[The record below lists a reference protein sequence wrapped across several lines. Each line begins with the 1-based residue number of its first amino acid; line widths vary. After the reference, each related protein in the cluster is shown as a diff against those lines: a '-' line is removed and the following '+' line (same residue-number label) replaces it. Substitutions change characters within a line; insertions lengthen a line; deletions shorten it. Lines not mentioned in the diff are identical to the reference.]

1 MFLILT
7 LFFYIAA
14 IVCIFTGSSE
24 QSVFNFVILGTM
36 FINAHQLMQINLSLE
51 KSKKEAVKTLSDV
64 IVASKIFDV
73 VTKSAKGKEND
84 QDTVNVKD

>member
-14 IVCIFTGSSE
+14 IVCIFTGNSD
-24 QSVFNFVILGTM
+24 QSIFNFVILGTM
-36 FINAHQLMQINLSLE
+36 FLNAHQLMQINLSLE

-64 IVASKIFDV
+64 IVTAKLLDIASKGAE
-73 VTKSAKGKEND
+73 SKEKD